1 MNFLLKIT
9 LVSLR
14 LNDLAKG
21 YHRCLGHSVYIY
33 SLYLRLFNTF
43 LYACLF
49 SRSTNL
55 HAISLRKVYVN

>member
-14 LNDLAKG
+14 LNDLTKG
-21 YHRCLGHSVYIY
+21 YHLGHSVYIY
-33 SLYLRLFNTF
+33 SLYLRLLNTF